1 MKIPSRSS
9 TAATA
14 AGTRLL
20 SALHCVSGGR
30 FTAFRGLRNC
40 LSRPPIAWSRY
51 RATGRGSGACASTID
66 GESALS
72 GGMGMPMRSRLSTIT
87 EPALDGAELDEGA
100 RMAPLQPGEMLRE
113 EFMKPLG
120 LSSNALA
127 MELRVPV
134 TRISEIVRER
144 RGITADTALRL
155 ARYFSMSAEFWM
167 RLQMDFD
174 LESAADAEESAI
186 HQEIRPPATRPLPA
200 ARGAGG

>member
-1 MKIPSRSS
+1 MPTKSKSLTTTKR
-9 TAATA
+9 
-14 AGTRLL
+14 
-20 SALHCVSGGR
+20 
-30 FTAFRGLRNC
+30 
-40 LSRPPIAWSRY
+40 
-51 RATGRGSGACASTID
+51 
-66 GESALS
+66 ES
-72 GGMGMPMRSRLSTIT
+72 
-87 EPALDGAELDEGA
+87 DGAKLEEGA
-100 RMAPLQPGEMLRE
+100 RMPALHPGEMLRE

-155 ARYFSMSAEFWM
+155 ARYFNMSPEFWM

-186 HQEIRPPATRPLPA
+186 HQEIRPRVPHAVTENAEQRIVA
-200 ARGAGG
+200 